1 MDAIKIEKLKT
12 SHNNGWTKMG
22 ARVFLVI
29 MLLLIPFATL
39 TPDPGTPSKAA
50 PFLHFL
56 GMAWVAF
63 LACLSFETNRMRLG
77 AVGFVFAYS
86 ALMEFFQHY
95 LPYRNGTWEDVGI
108 NGLGCLMG
116 VGLFIVQRST
126 FQVLNSRFRF

>member
-1 MDAIKIEKLKT
+1 M
-12 SHNNGWTKMG
+12 
-22 ARVFLVI
+22 

-39 TPDPGTPSKAA
+39 TPDPGTPPGAA
-50 PFLHFL
+50 PFMHLG

-63 LACLSFETNRMRLG
+63 LTCLSFESNRIRLG
-77 AVGFVFAYS
+77 AVVFVFAYS
-86 ALMEFFQHY
+86 ALMELFQNW
-95 LPYRNGTWEDVGI
+95 LPYRHGTWEDVGI